1 MKFLKENFEN
11 GVCGDTDNGVIIG
24 LLHYWAKNE
33 GKKVPKSTENSP
45 KVSKSKTFLA
55 KMSKN

>member
-1 MKFLKENFEN
+1 LGEILES
-11 GVCGDTDNGVIIG
+11 GVVSSSDNIDIIG
-24 LLHYWAKNE
+24 LLHFWAKNE

-45 KVSKSKTFLA
+45 KVSKSDWFLA